1 MKIGYVRVSTKDQN
15 ESRQEM
21 LMQQLG
27 VDKVYTEKKSGKD
40 TNRPQLQEMMS
51 FVRQGDVVV
60 VESISRFARNT
71 KDFLELMDKLNEK
84 GVAFVSQKEAIDT
97 STNTGKFMMTV
108 FAAIA
113 ELERSYILDRQ
124 AEGIAIAKAEGRY
137 HGRKP
142 KEIKD
147 FEKWYDKVK
156 AGDTSISHACKVLGI
171 ARSTWY
177 AHAKAFEEGQT
188 VDFG

>member
-1 MKIGYVRVSTKDQN
+1 MDIGYIRVSTKDQC
-15 ESRQEM
+15 EIRQEV

-40 TNRPQLQEMMS
+40 TDRPVLQEMMG
-51 FVRQGDVVV
+51 FVRQGDTVI

-71 KDFLELMDKLNEK
+71 KDFLELMEKLDKK
-84 GVAFVSQKEAIDT
+84 GVAFISKKEAIDT
-97 STNTGKFMMTV
+97 SSPSGRFMLTV

-113 ELERSYILDRQ
+113 ELERAYILDRQ
-124 AEGIAIAKAEGRY
+124 AEGIAIAKAKGKY

-147 FEKWYDKVK
+147 FEKWYDMVSK
-156 AGDTSISHACKVLGI
+156 GDTSISHACKVLGI

-177 AHAKAFEEGQT
+177 AHAKVYEEGQT

>member
-1 MKIGYVRVSTKDQN
+1 MKIGYIRVSTKEQN
-15 ESRQEM
+15 ESRQEL

-27 VDKVYTEKKSGKD
+27 VDKVYIDKMSGKD
-40 TNRPQLQEMMS
+40 TNRPQLQEMMA
-51 FVRQGDVVV
+51 FVRQGDTVV

-71 KDFLELMDKLNEK
+71 KDFLDLMDKLDEK
-84 GVAFVSQKEAIDT
+84 GVAFISKKEAIDT
-97 STNTGKFMMTV
+97 STPSGKFMMTV

-147 FEKWYDKVK
+147 FEKWYNKVK
-156 AGDTSISHACKVLGI
+156 NGETSISHACKVLGI

>member
-1 MKIGYVRVSTKDQN
+1 MVIGYVRVSTKDQC
-15 ESRQEM
+15 EIRQEV

-40 TNRPQLQEMMS
+40 TNRPQLQEMMA
-51 FVRQGDVVV
+51 FVRQGDTVV

-71 KDFLELMDKLNEK
+71 KDFLELMDKLDRK
-84 GVAFVSQKEAIDT
+84 GVAFISKKEAIDT
-97 STNTGKFMMTV
+97 STPSGKFMMTV

-124 AEGIAIAKAEGRY
+124 AEGIAIAKAEGKYR
-137 HGRKP
+137 GRKP

-147 FEKWYDKVK
+147 FEKWYNKVK
-156 AGDTSISHACKVLGI
+156 NGETSISHVCKVLGI

-177 AHAKAFEEGQT
+177 AHAKAFEEEQI